1 MQTLRDLR
9 AQAGTVLLVVLVS
22 FGLLPGAVAA
32 RQATPAASPAALA
45 ADPLAA
51 ATGWFLAQQDE
62 SGGFP
67 GYSGDLD
74 AGVTTDAVMALAAA
88 ADSDPKAE
96 AAIDKAIAYLAENG
110 EAYAQT
116 GAGQAAKLAL
126 AAVAG
131 GHDPRSFVGVDLF
144 DEMQDPPTTSVQ
156 NPISGIWGDS
166 LYTHALVMLAFSAMG
181 EQVPDSAI
189 EPLREAQSAD
199 GGWAFD
205 GSTSAG
211 AADSNTTSMII
222 QALVAAGY
230 GDSDLIPPAIAFLE
244 TLRAPDGT
252 GYAYGPGDPL
262 TADSNSTALV
272 AQALI
277 AANED
282 PSGALAALAAYQL
295 PDGSLRYMPGDTD
308 TNLLSTVQA
317 IPALAGK
324 ALPVVTGCPA
334 DGEAGADCVL
344 LAA

>member
-1 MQTLRDLR
+1 MPRYRDLR
-9 AQAGTVLLVVLVS
+9 ASLCALLLVALVS
-22 FGLLPGAVAA
+22 FGLLPGAVGA
-32 RQATPAASPAALA
+32 RQATPAASPAALP
-45 ADPLAA
+45 ADALAA
-51 ATGWFLAQQDE
+51 STAWLLAQQDA

-67 GYSGDLD
+67 GYSGELD

-88 ADSDPKAE
+88 AGANPNVD
-96 AAIDKAIAYLAENG
+96 AAIDKAVAYLADNG

-131 GHDPRSFVGVDLF
+131 GRDPRSFVGVDLF
-144 DEMQDPPTTSVQ
+144 AEMQHPPTTSVE

-166 LYTHALVMLAFSAMG
+166 LYAHALVMLAFSAVG
-181 EQVPDSAI
+181 ELPPDSAL
-189 EPLREAQSAD
+189 EPLRATQSAD

-205 GSTSAG
+205 GSTEAG

-230 GDSDLIPPAIAFLE
+230 EDSDLIPPAIAFLE
-244 TLRAPDGT
+244 TLRAPDG

-262 TADSNSTALV
+262 TADSNSTALA

-277 AANED
+277 AANAD
-282 PSGALAALAAYQL
+282 ASGALSALAAFQL
-295 PDGSLRYMPGDTD
+295 PDGSLRYMSTD
-308 TNLLSTVQA
+308 TEASLLSTVQG

-324 ALPVVTGCPA
+324 ALPVVTGCPVDA
-334 DGEAGADCVL
+334 AASADCVL

>member
-1 MQTLRDLR
+1 MHPFRDLR
-9 AQAGTVLLVVLVS
+9 ATLCALMLVALV
-22 FGLLPGAVAA
+22 GLCFLPCAVAA
-32 RQATPAASPAALA
+32 QQATPAASPAALSA
-45 ADPLAA
+45 GPLAA
-51 ATGWFLAQQDE
+51 ATTWLLEKQDA

-67 GYSGDLD
+67 GYSGELD
-74 AGVTTDAVMALAAA
+74 TGVTTDAVMALAAA
-88 ADSDPKAE
+88 ADTDPKIDD
-96 AAIDKAIAYLAENG
+96 AIEQAVAYLATNG

-131 GHDPRSFVGVDLF
+131 GRNPRAFVGVDLF
-144 DEMQDPPTTSVQ
+144 EAMQEPSTASVE

-166 LYTHALVMLAFSAMG
+166 LYSHALVMLAFSATG
-181 EQVPDSAI
+181 ELVPDSALD
-189 EPLREAQSAD
+189 PLRATQSAE

-205 GSTSAG
+205 GGTDAG

-244 TLRAPDGT
+244 TLRAPDGS

-262 TADSNSTALV
+262 AADSNSTALV

-277 AANED
+277 AANGD
-282 PSGALAALAAYQL
+282 PTRALTALAAYQL
-295 PDGSLRYMPGDTD
+295 PDGSLRYLLTDTD
-308 TNLLSTVQA
+308 PNLLSTVQG
-317 IPALAGK
+317 IPALAEQ
-324 ALPVVTGCPA
+324 ALPVVIGCPV
-334 DGEAGADCVL
+334 DGEASADCVL

>member
-1 MQTLRDLR
+1 MHPLRNLR
-9 AQAGTVLLVVLVS
+9 AAFGALLLVALVS
-22 FGLLPGAVAA
+22 LSLLPGAATA
-32 RQATPAASPAALA
+32 RQATRAAAP

-51 ATGWFLAQQDE
+51 ATTWLLAQQDA

-67 GYSGDLD
+67 GYTGDVD

-88 ADSDPKAE
+88 AETEPEAT
-96 AAIDKAIAYLAENG
+96 AAIEKAVAYLAGNG

-116 GAGQAAKLAL
+116 GPGQAAKLAL

-131 GHDPRSFVGVDLF
+131 GRNPRSFVGIDLF
-144 DEMQDPPTTSVQ
+144 TAMQNPPTTTVE
-156 NPISGIWGDS
+156 NPIAGIWGDS
-166 LYTHALVMLAFSAMG
+166 LYAHALVMMAFAAMG

-189 EPLREAQSAD
+189 APLRETQGAD

-205 GSTSAG
+205 GSTEAG
-211 AADSNTTSMII
+211 AADSNTTAMVI

-230 GDSDLIPPAIAFLE
+230 GDSDLIPPALAFLE
-244 TLRAPDGT
+244 TLRTPEG

-262 TADSNSTALV
+262 TADTNSTALV

-277 AANED
+277 AANAD
-282 PSGALAALAAYQL
+282 PSGALAALAADQL
-295 PDGSLRYMPGDTD
+295 PDGSLRYMSGDTE

-317 IPALAGK
+317 IPALAGR

-334 DGEAGADCVL
+334 DAEASGNCVP

>member
-1 MQTLRDLR
+1 MPMLRGLR
-9 AQAGTVLLVVLVS
+9 ASLCSLLLFALVG

-32 RQATPAASPAALA
+32 RQATPAASPAAQPADSLA
-45 ADPLAA
+45 E
-51 ATGWFLAQQDE
+51 ATAWLLAQQDA

-67 GYSGDLD
+67 GYSGDVD

-88 ADSDPKAE
+88 ADTDPNAD
-96 AAIDKAIAYLAENG
+96 AAIDQAVAYLADNG

-131 GHDPRSFVGVDLF
+131 GRNPRSFVDVDLF
-144 DEMQDPPTTSVQ
+144 AEMQNPPTTSVE

-166 LYTHALVMLAFSAMG
+166 LYAHALVMLAFSAMG
-181 EQVPDSAI
+181 ELPPDSAL
-189 EPLREAQSAD
+189 EPLRATQGTD

-205 GSTSAG
+205 GSTEAG
-211 AADSNTTSMII
+211 ASDSNTTSMII

-244 TLRAPDGT
+244 TLRAPDGS

-262 TADSNSTALV
+262 NTDSNSTALV

-277 AANED
+277 AAQED
-282 PSGALAALAAYQL
+282 ASGALAALAAYQL
-295 PDGSLRYMPGDTD
+295 PDGSLRYMPADTD
-308 TNLLSTVQA
+308 TNVLSTVQA

-324 ALPVVTGCPA
+324 ALPVVTGCPV
-334 DGEAGADCVL
+334 DGEASADCVL

>member
-1 MQTLRDLR
+1 MHLFRILR
-9 AQAGTVLLVVLVS
+9 APLGMLLLVSVISLC
-22 FGLLPGAVAA
+22 LLPGAVAA
-32 RQATPAASPAALA
+32 RQATPAAVPG
-45 ADPLAA
+45 DPLAA
-51 ATGWFLAQQDE
+51 ATAWLLAQQDA

-67 GYSGDLD
+67 GYSGELD

-88 ADSDPKAE
+88 AGTNPEAD
-96 AAIDKAIAYLAENG
+96 AAIDKAVTYLAENG
-110 EAYAQT
+110 DAYAQT

-126 AAVAG
+126 AAIAG
-131 GHDPRSFVGVDLF
+131 GHNPRSFVGVDLF
-144 DEMQDPPTTSVQ
+144 TEMQDPPTTSVQ

-166 LYTHALVMLAFSAMG
+166 LYAHALVMLAFSAMG

-189 EPLREAQSAD
+189 ATLRATQGTD

-205 GSTSAG
+205 GSTEAG
-211 AADSNTTSMII
+211 AADSNTTSMIV

-230 GDSDLIPPAIAFLE
+230 GDSDLIPAALAFLE
-244 TLRAPDGT
+244 TLRAPDG

-262 TADSNSTALV
+262 SPESNSTALV

-277 AANED
+277 AANAD
-282 PSGALAALAAYQL
+282 PSSALAALAAYQL
-295 PDGSLRYMPGDTD
+295 PDGSLRYMMSDTE

-334 DGEAGADCVL
+334 DGEASADCVL

>member
-1 MQTLRDLR
+1 MQMFRDLR
-9 AQAGTVLLVVLVS
+9 TGLCALILVALVS
-22 FGLLPGAVAA
+22 LSFLPGTVAA
-32 RQATPAASPAALA
+32 RQATPAASPVALP

-51 ATGWFLAQQDE
+51 STAWLLAQQDA

-67 GYSGDLD
+67 GYSGELD

-88 ADSDPKAE
+88 ATPTPRID
-96 AAIDKAIAYLAENG
+96 AAIEKAVAYLATNG
-110 EAYAQT
+110 EGYAQT

-131 GHDPRSFVGVDLF
+131 GRNPRSFVGVDLF
-144 DEMQDPPTTSVQ
+144 DEMQDPPTTSVE

-166 LYTHALVMLAFSAMG
+166 LYSHALVMLAFSAMG
-181 EQVPDSAI
+181 ELVPDSAL
-189 EPLREAQSAD
+189 EPLRATQSAD

-205 GSTSAG
+205 GSTEAG

-244 TLRAPDGT
+244 TLRAPDGS

-262 TADSNSTALV
+262 AADSNSTALV

-277 AANED
+277 AANER
-282 PSGALAALAAYQL
+282 PN
-295 PDGSLRYMPGDTD
+295 GSLDGPRR
-308 TNLLSTVQA
+308 LST
-317 IPALAGK
+317 P
-324 ALPVVTGCPA
+324 
-334 DGEAGADCVL
+334 
-344 LAA
+344 

>member
-1 MQTLRDLR
+1 MHTLRNLR
-9 AQAGTVLLVVLVS
+9 SSLCTLLLVALVSVVLL
-22 FGLLPGAVAA
+22 PADVAA
-32 RQATPAASPAALA
+32 WQAAPAASPGVPTE
-45 ADPLAA
+45 PLAA
-51 ATGWFLAQQDE
+51 ATAWLLAQQDV

-67 GYSGDLD
+67 GYSGELD

-88 ADSDPKAE
+88 AGTDPNVD
-96 AAIDKAIAYLAENG
+96 AAIDRAVAYLAANG
-110 EAYAQT
+110 ETYAQT

-131 GHDPRSFVGVDLF
+131 GRSPRSFVSVDLL
-144 DEMQDPPTTSVQ
+144 DEMQDPPTTSVE

-166 LYTHALVMLAFSAMG
+166 LYAHALVMLAFSAMG
-181 EQVPDSAI
+181 EHVPGAAL
-189 EPLREAQSAD
+189 EPLRATQSVD

-205 GSTSAG
+205 GSTATG

-244 TLRAPDGT
+244 ALRAPDGS

-272 AQALI
+272 AQAMI
-277 AANED
+277 AANAD
-282 PSGALAALAAYQL
+282 PGGVLAALAAYQI
-295 PDGSLRYMPGDTD
+295 PDGSLRYMLTDTD
-308 TNLLSTVQA
+308 PNLLSTVQG
-317 IPALAGK
+317 IPALAEK
-324 ALPVVTGCPA
+324 ALPVVTGCPVDA
-334 DGEAGADCVL
+334 EANADCVL